1 MSAFRRTRHQLTPVI
16 PTTRSSLGRIA
27 PAACA
32 VVASLALVA
41 TAGEFPHV
49 QFAMPLVPVQNNGR
63 AVFLESK
70 SLLGRVLDNKANAGR
85 QGSGFN
91 PLVYRA
97 YPDQPIYSTND
108 TGLNFEHIF
117 NGVAADKAI
126 SMFTPRGDPVEL
138 VQESPT
144 TVRLHWPAAISSWG
158 MDSQMTY
165 TLTDP
170 DAIDI
175 EFSVTPTREKFGE
188 GYAAFMWAGYMA
200 CTRDREIHFYGVNGD
215 REGWIAF
222 GEDTDKGFET
232 GTVSFQGVAPLP
244 YERGSQTLNIIE
256 HPTKHFLKP
265 FYYGLVDGDHDLT
278 TTNDTLAYIMMFDQ
292 SAPIRFAMWNFV
304 KDTDGKADPHR
315 PAWDWQFVI
324 HHPEIGKQ
332 YRYRARLLIR
342 PFTDREEIRNLYEVW
357 AKSLK

>member
-1 MSAFRRTRHQLTPVI
+1 MNCSGRVVRLAGLT
-16 PTTRSSLGRIA
+16 
-27 PAACA
+27 
-32 VVASLALVA
+32 VATALTLVA
-41 TAGEFPHV
+41 TAADFPEV

-63 AVFLESK
+63 AAFVESK
-70 SLLGRVLDNKANAGR
+70 SLMGRVLDNRANAGR
-85 QGSGFN
+85 QGSGYN

-97 YPDQPIYSTND
+97 YSGQPIYSTND

-138 VQESPT
+138 VQQSPSS
-144 TVRLHWPAAISSWG
+144 VHLHWPGREFVVG

-165 TLTDP
+165 TLTGP

-175 EFSVTPTREKFGE
+175 DFSVTPTREMFGE
-188 GYAAFMWAGYMA
+188 GYSAFMWAGYMA
-200 CTRDREIHFYGVNGD
+200 GTRDRIIHFYGVDGD

-244 YERGSQTLNIIE
+244 YEQGSQTLNIIE

-265 FYYGLVDGDHDLT
+265 FYYGLMDGDQDLT

-292 SAPIRFAMWNFV
+292 AAPLRFAMWNFV
-304 KDTDGKADPHR
+304 KDAAGKADPHR

-342 PFTDREEIRNLYEVW
+342 PFTNRDEIRNLYEAW